1 MIMFNYFYIN
11 LKFIIVC
18 VSW

>member
-1 MIMFNYFYIN
+1 MFNYYFYIN
-11 LKFIIVC
+11 LKFTVVC